1 MISLFFVAEAHAQP
15 LNNLRQKTIITTNA
29 SIQLDSLSIVPLSLS
44 IKNISAADYTINYTT
59 AVLTWIKKPMVNTV
73 DVEYR
78 VLPFLIGAATRR
90 MSFDSVMNRFMVTPD
105 KLKQGAV
112 VQKPFDFGKI
122 RSNGSLGRSL
132 AFGNRQDAVLNSS
145 LNLQLNGYIG
155 DSILLS
161 AAISDN
167 NIPIQPD
174 GNTQN
179 LNEFDQ
185 VYLQFSKDKW
195 KLSVGDLDIRQN
207 QMYFLN
213 FYKRLQG
220 IAFEAEHALSKTIS
234 NKLMVSGAVAK
245 GKFTRNVFQ
254 GTEGNQGPYRF
265 KGANQEL
272 FFIVLAGTERV
283 FIDGIMLQRGE
294 DQDYVINYNTA
305 EITFMP
311 RQMITKDKRIQ
322 IEFEYADRNYLNTQF
337 YVNDAVQLNKR
348 LRFTV
353 GYFGNGDARNAPINQ
368 NLNTNQKQ
376 FLADIGDDINSAF
389 FSSAILDTFSVTKI
403 LYRKTDT
410 VYAGGKRDTIYI
422 YANSDQQDLY
432 SVSFADRGEGG
443 GNYSADQTIAA
454 NGKVF
459 KWVAPDPQT
468 GKKNGRY
475 EPIVLLVPPKKQDL
489 MSLSAQWQL
498 TNRTDIGADFA
509 ASRYDVN
516 RLSSKD
522 KFNDDGYAGRMVL
535 NNLKDLGTPRK
546 LVLKTSVGAEFA
558 SARFRPVERLR
569 TVEFTR
575 DWGLDLVTAPADEK
589 IFNTSFALINK
600 TDHQFKYSFGNYM
613 RDQQY
618 RASRHD
624 IQHLLNENGWRVNN
638 QFAVTTFRDAVQS
651 GYFFRPVVDVAKRFA
666 ALGNKELGV
675 KYTIER
681 TLAAFN
687 VSDSLTG
694 SSFSFSTFQVSALS
708 DPAKQNKWG
717 LSYFT
722 RMDALPIGK
731 NLVGKDRS
739 HNINLN
745 TDLMANQHHQL
756 RFLATFRTLDQ
767 FDALPGAKNERAV
780 LGRAEYFTDVWKG
793 AVTGNALYEL
803 GAGQEPRK
811 AFTYFE
817 VPAGQGEYTWI
828 DYNQD
833 GIQQLNEFEVSR
845 FRDQARYFRIFTPTS
860 EFIRA
865 NFLQFNYSIV
875 INPSVALSSN
885 SLSSFASFVKRLYF
899 QSSLQVAQ
907 KQSASGSRDLNPF
920 HGMIDDTTL
929 ITFSQIQSHTFSFNK
944 FSQVWG
950 VDINY
955 LQNSNRDFLSY
966 GYETRR
972 LRDLSLKIRSN
983 WKRKFTVDI
992 TGKTSRNLLETPSFS
1007 NRNFNVLSLSLEP
1020 RITYTKGTNL
1030 RLISGYKRDQKRN
1043 AGNESATIH
1052 SFLVEGK
1059 YNLVSNTSLGSRLT
1073 LSDIDFSGVPST
1085 TLGYIMLDGLQ
1096 PGKNLIWTVDLTK
1109 RLGSFIEMSIQYEG
1123 RRSGSSGL
1131 VNIGR
1136 AQVRAI
1142 L

>member
-1 MISLFFVAEAHAQP
+1 MISLFFVAVAHAQP

-389 FSSAILDTFSVTKI
+389 FHRLSWILFPLPK
-403 LYRKTDT
+403 
-410 VYAGGKRDTIYI
+410 
-422 YANSDQQDLY
+422 
-432 SVSFADRGEGG
+432 F
-443 GNYSADQTIAA
+443 
-454 NGKVF
+454 F
-459 KWVAPDPQT
+459 T
-468 GKKNGRY
+468 GKQTQCT
-475 EPIVLLVPPKKQDL
+475 LV
-489 MSLSAQWQL
+489 
-498 TNRTDIGADFA
+498 
-509 ASRYDVN
+509 
-516 RLSSKD
+516 
-522 KFNDDGYAGRMVL
+522 
-535 NNLKDLGTPRK
+535 
-546 LVLKTSVGAEFA
+546 A
-558 SARFRPVERLR
+558 SATPF
-569 TVEFTR
+569 
-575 DWGLDLVTAPADEK
+575 
-589 IFNTSFALINK
+589 ISMQILINK
-600 TDHQFKYSFGNYM
+600 ISIRFLLLIGGKGVEIIVQIKQLQQTERYS
-613 RDQQY
+613 
-618 RASRHD
+618 
-624 IQHLLNENGWRVNN
+624 NGWHLIRKL
-638 QFAVTTFRDAVQS
+638 
-651 GYFFRPVVDVAKRFA
+651 AKRMV
-666 ALGNKELGV
+666 GMS
-675 KYTIER
+675 R
-681 TLAAFN
+681 
-687 VSDSLTG
+687 
-694 SSFSFSTFQVSALS
+694 
-708 DPAKQNKWG
+708 
-717 LSYFT
+717 LSYWC
-722 RMDALPIGK
+722 RQK
-731 NLVGKDRS
+731 
-739 HNINLN
+739 
-745 TDLMANQHHQL
+745 
-756 RFLATFRTLDQ
+756 
-767 FDALPGAKNERAV
+767 
-780 LGRAEYFTDVWKG
+780 
-793 AVTGNALYEL
+793 
-803 GAGQEPRK
+803 
-811 AFTYFE
+811 
-817 VPAGQGEYTWI
+817 
-828 DYNQD
+828 
-833 GIQQLNEFEVSR
+833 SR
-845 FRDQARYFRIFTPTS
+845 I
-860 EFIRA
+860 
-865 NFLQFNYSIV
+865 
-875 INPSVALSSN
+875 
-885 SLSSFASFVKRLYF
+885 
-899 QSSLQVAQ
+899 
-907 KQSASGSRDLNPF
+907 
-920 HGMIDDTTL
+920 
-929 ITFSQIQSHTFSFNK
+929 
-944 FSQVWG
+944 
-950 VDINY
+950 
-955 LQNSNRDFLSY
+955 
-966 GYETRR
+966 
-972 LRDLSLKIRSN
+972 
-983 WKRKFTVDI
+983 
-992 TGKTSRNLLETPSFS
+992 
-1007 NRNFNVLSLSLEP
+1007 
-1020 RITYTKGTNL
+1020 
-1030 RLISGYKRDQKRN
+1030 
-1043 AGNESATIH
+1043 
-1052 SFLVEGK
+1052 
-1059 YNLVSNTSLGSRLT
+1059 
-1073 LSDIDFSGVPST
+1073 
-1085 TLGYIMLDGLQ
+1085 
-1096 PGKNLIWTVDLTK
+1096 
-1109 RLGSFIEMSIQYEG
+1109 
-1123 RRSGSSGL
+1123 
-1131 VNIGR
+1131 
-1136 AQVRAI
+1136 
-1142 L
+1142 